1 MAQSDAMSSHRIQSV
16 GISTPKQLRPINT
29 APRKKQESKYNYS
42 ISASDI
48 DQETLSHFLSR
59 EFGKNFRV
67 KVSFE
72 RLFHFCFLRP
82 NEAKP

>member
-1 MAQSDAMSSHRIQSV
+1 MSSHRIQSV
-16 GISTPKQLRPINT
+16 GSSTPKQLCTIN
-29 APRKKQESKYNYS
+29 AAQRKKQKPKYNYS

-48 DQETLSHFLSR
+48 DQQTLIHFLSR
-59 EFGKNFRV
+59 EFGKDFRV

-72 RLFHFCFLRP
+72 QLFPFVFYRP